1 MELVCDNISFAYNRE
16 VSVFQGFSH
25 VFRPGI
31 TVLKGYSGSGKT
43 TLLKLLAG
51 YLTVTAGRIITP
63 TGLKVTSRRYH
74 RRDVAYMFQG
84 INLLPLT
91 SVERN
96 LHLAAE
102 MAMLPRREWKP
113 RCETLLH
120 DLGLEKLRNRR
131 ADKLS
136 GGQAQRAALARTLMK
151 NAPTILLDE
160 QFLVL
165 IIAVAVVY
173 ISENKFL
180 FIESQ
185 ERRLSEYQEYFLI
198 GNVIITIFLL
208 MLMCLLYMIERNR
221 LQRKMEFYVNHDALT
236 GVYNRRAFY
245 YIIKDSIKEKY
256 VIAMV
261 DIDDF
266 KKINDCYGHKTGDTV
281 IVKVADVLSSNPKQE
296 AVIRW
301 GGEEFV
307 VFFPESDIDMIY
319 KEMDG
324 VRRKIAQLKI
334 QSGLK
339 EFGLSVTVGLAQGT
353 SKNDYEKVINLA
365 DEKLYIGKNNGKN
378 TVVK

>member
-160 QFLVL
+160 PTSGLDD
-165 IIAVAVVY
+165 
-173 ISENKFL
+173 
-180 FIESQ
+180 
-185 ERRLSEYQEYFLI
+185 
-198 GNVIITIFLL
+198 GNT
-208 MLMCLLYMIERNR
+208 
-221 LQRKMEFYVNHDALT
+221 T
-236 GVYNRRAFY
+236 
-245 YIIKDSIKEKY
+245 IIKNLISKDAANRICIISTHDSRLLE
-256 VIAMV
+256 
-261 DIDDF
+261 
-266 KKINDCYGHKTGDTV
+266 
-281 IVKVADVLSSNPKQE
+281 
-296 AVIRW
+296 
-301 GGEEFV
+301 
-307 VFFPESDIDMIY
+307 
-319 KEMDG
+319 
-324 VRRKIAQLKI
+324 
-334 QSGLK
+334 
-339 EFGLSVTVGLAQGT
+339 
-353 SKNDYEKVINLA
+353 LA
-365 DEKLYIGKNNGKN
+365 DDLIDFDHS
-378 TVVK
+378 VPC